1 MHRCFRWA
9 VCAHYC
15 CRHIPVHMSV
25 FVGPFLQGDRRFD
38 LLPEP
43 LIVLCSAQSDTDRH
57 NGRQLRWDDCK
68 PEATVIRTEAE
79 IQACSLYGGQHTAG
93 RKRVCLIPETHRRW
107 TATRTL
113 SHCLEVMSILG
124 YKWHISAFRSL
135 NATLLTR
142 GQRLQYRNR
151 M

>member
-1 MHRCFRWA
+1 
-9 VCAHYC
+9 
-15 CRHIPVHMSV
+15 MSV
-25 FVGPFLQGDRRFD
+25 FVGPFLQGDGRFD

-93 RKRVCLIPETHRRW
+93 RKRVCLIPETHRRSV
-107 TATRTL
+107 TML
-113 SHCLEVMSILG
+113 PKDE
-124 YKWHISAFRSL
+124 
-135 NATLLTR
+135 
-142 GQRLQYRNR
+142 QLQEPSVIALK
-151 M
+151 